1 MSGLYSSLN
10 TTVKALNAQSRGIDL
25 SGRNLANVNNP
36 AYARQRVILGDRGTV
51 VTPDGAQ
58 SLGLEAM
65 GVQQLRDSLL
75 DRQVTREISLK
86 AAYSAEQQAYSRAQ
100 AGLGQNVSSAGAVDG
115 SVSSGLDAAINDFFN
130 AFQGLAARPTD
141 VGERQTLLQKA
152 GILTDRLRL
161 TDSRL
166 AQVQSDL
173 NAQIGT
179 DVADANR
186 LLQTVAELNAQIA
199 RVEVGNPGSAV
210 DLRDQRQARIEEL
223 AAKLPINVNVTGAGV
238 MQVSMK
244 DSANADVIL
253 VDGATITGPVAFTGT
268 VLTGGASAT
277 ALVSNSGS
285 IAGALTARNGAVQT
299 LRDNLDLLAGQLVDA
314 VNAVYNPSSTAG
326 ADFFDSSGTTA
337 GTIALHSG
345 LTASSLRAGTGT
357 AGDNSIALAVAA
369 VANKSFSTTG
379 GDAFDGTIT
388 QFYSATV
395 SSLGQALSGAN
406 ARVEDQ
412 ERIEQLVRSQ
422 RDAVSGVSLDEE
434 MAELVKYQR
443 AFQASSRVFNVI
455 DELLD
460 TVVNRLGH

>member
-36 AYARQRVILGDRGTV
+36 NYARQRVILGDRGTV

-58 SLGLEAM
+58 SLGIEAL
-65 GVQQLRDSLL
+65 GVQQLRDAML

-86 AAYSAEQQAYSRAQ
+86 AAFAAEQQGYQRAQ
-100 AGLGQNVSSAGAVDG
+100 AGLGQGVSSSSAVDG
-115 SVSSGLDAAINDFFN
+115 ATASGLDASINDFFN
-130 AFQGLAARPTD
+130 AFQGLASRPTD

-152 GILTDRLRL
+152 GILTDRLQLTDRRL
-161 TDSRL
+161 T
-166 AQVQSDL
+166 QVQSDL
-173 NAQIGT
+173 DAQIAT
-179 DVADANR
+179 DVSEANR
-186 LLQTVAELNAQIA
+186 LLQSVADLNAQIA
-199 RVEVGNPGSAV
+199 RVEIGNPGSAV

-223 AAKLPINVNVTGAGV
+223 AAKLPVNVNVTGTGV
-238 MQVSMK
+238 LQVSMK
-244 DSANADVIL
+244 DGASADVLL
-253 VDGATITGPVAFTGT
+253 VDGATVNGAIAFTGT
-268 VLTGGASAT
+268 GITGGTPAT
-277 ALVSNSGS
+277 ALVNNSGA
-285 IAGALTARNGAVQT
+285 IAGSLAARDGAVQT

-314 VNAVYNPSSTAG
+314 VNAAYNPSSTVG
-326 ADFFDSSGTTA
+326 GDFFDPAGVTA
-337 GTIALHSG
+337 GTLAVRAG
-345 LTASSLRAGTGT
+345 LTATNLTAGTGS
-357 AGDNSIALAVAA
+357 AGDNSIALAVAG
-369 VANKSFSTTG
+369 VASQVFSTVG
-379 GDAFDGTIT
+379 GDSFDGTFT

-395 SSLGQALSGAN
+395 SNLGQALAGAN

-412 ERIEQLVRSQ
+412 DRIEQLVRAQ